1 MVFQLKKSFT
11 SYKLRVTVYSMG
23 IFRTSS
29 LGDSTL
35 DNYSK
40 EAKWVAGLYR
50 SFVIKGRQSEHQKII
65 VN

>member
-29 LGDSTL
+29 LGDSAL

-40 EAKWVAGLYR
+40 EAKWVAGLCR
-50 SFVIKGRQSEHQKII
+50 SFAIKGRQSEHQKII